1 MLSNLQVCFNAV
13 MPLFL
18 IMGLGYGVKYLGGI
32 RVEDVPGLNKMAF
45 RFFMPVMLFWNLYT
59 STIAQ
64 AVQPKLLLF
73 AVGATLVMY
82 GLSLAIVL
90 PTEKDHEKQGVK
102 IQGMYRSN
110 LAIIG
115 LPLATV
121 LVPGADMGPVAM
133 LAAIIVPLFNVLAV
147 ITLTAFRGERLP
159 AGRLIKMVAT
169 NPLILGSAVGLVFL
183 GTGWRLPTALE
194 SAVHQVAAMTS
205 PFMLFLLG
213 AFFRFS
219 GLRRYRRDLIE
230 VCVVR
235 LFLMPAL
242 LLTAALLTACGSGAD
257 TQSEE
262 ADAAV
267 QTALPPEGITALVL
281 SDDSQVLRFSREDE
295 TWYWQDDTT
304 FPLDQEAMPAL
315 VEAAAAMTAA
325 SPVRV
330 AEEDLADYGLDDT
343 QITLAVTA
351 DGETLTFARG
361 DQAESGDWYMRCAED
376 GTVRLVSDNAVK
388 IFQLLDGSIYDMA
401 ALPVLPV
408 ITGENLLSAAVQGG
422 ENVLVNIRVVDGVR
436 KVGSRDVTEATAA
449 LVEELGRLSVT
460 ACVDYDPAEGAAAIC
475 GLDAP
480 DAQALVTYTNE
491 LGTESTLTLTVG
503 LPDGSGG
510 RYVTVNDDPTIYRM
524 EETSLVQLLT
534 LAETGLN

>member
-1 MLSNLQVCFNAV
+1 MKRHTRLLV
-13 MPLFL
+13 
-18 IMGLGYGVKYLGGI
+18 
-32 RVEDVPGLNKMAF
+32 
-45 RFFMPVMLFWNLYT
+45 
-59 STIAQ
+59 
-64 AVQPKLLLF
+64 LLL
-73 AVGATLVMY
+73 
-82 GLSLAIVL
+82 
-90 PTEKDHEKQGVK
+90 
-102 IQGMYRSN
+102 
-110 LAIIG
+110 
-115 LPLATV
+115 
-121 LVPGADMGPVAM
+121 
-133 LAAIIVPLFNVLAV
+133 
-147 ITLTAFRGERLP
+147 
-159 AGRLIKMVAT
+159 
-169 NPLILGSAVGLVFL
+169 
-183 GTGWRLPTALE
+183 
-194 SAVHQVAAMTS
+194 
-205 PFMLFLLG
+205 
-213 AFFRFS
+213 
-219 GLRRYRRDLIE
+219 
-230 VCVVR
+230 
-235 LFLMPAL
+235 
-242 LLTAALLTACGSGAD
+242 AALLTGCGSKA
-257 TQSEE
+257 QQPKE

-267 QTALPPEGITALVL
+267 QTALPPEGITALTL
-281 SDDSQVLRFSREDE
+281 SDDAQVLRFRRDGDI
-295 TWYWQDDTT
+295 WYWQDDET
-304 FPLDQEAMPAL
+304 FPLDQASMPAL
-315 VEAAAAMTAA
+315 LEAAAVMTAA
-325 SPVRV
+325 PSVP
-330 AEEDLADYGLDDT
+330 AGDDLSAYGLDDAKT
-343 QITLAVTA
+343 SLSVTA

-408 ITGENLLSAAVQGG
+408 ITEENLLSAAVQGG

>member
-1 MLSNLQVCFNAV
+1 MKRYVS
-13 MPLFL
+13 
-18 IMGLGYGVKYLGGI
+18 
-32 RVEDVPGLNKMAF
+32 
-45 RFFMPVMLFWNLYT
+45 
-59 STIAQ
+59 
-64 AVQPKLLLF
+64 
-73 AVGATLVMY
+73 
-82 GLSLAIVL
+82 
-90 PTEKDHEKQGVK
+90 
-102 IQGMYRSN
+102 
-110 LAIIG
+110 II
-115 LPLATV
+115 
-121 LVPGADMGPVAM
+121 
-133 LAAIIVPLFNVLAV
+133 
-147 ITLTAFRGERLP
+147 
-159 AGRLIKMVAT
+159 
-169 NPLILGSAVGLVFL
+169 
-183 GTGWRLPTALE
+183 
-194 SAVHQVAAMTS
+194 
-205 PFMLFLLG
+205 
-213 AFFRFS
+213 
-219 GLRRYRRDLIE
+219 
-230 VCVVR
+230 
-235 LFLMPAL
+235 AL

-257 TQSEE
+257 TQSKE

-343 QITLAVTA
+343 KITLAVTA
-351 DGETLTFARG
+351 GGETLTFARG

-408 ITGENLLSAAVQGG
+408 ITEENLLSAAVQGG

-460 ACVDYDPAEGAAAIC
+460 ACVDYVRAGCAGRSGAGDLYQRA
-475 GLDAP
+475 GHRVHP
-480 DAQALVTYTNE
+480 DADCGSARWQRRPLRHRQRRSHHLPHGGDVAGAVADAGGDRPELKRSRDTPMRQHGGILSAAFQPNRRRQDRVPSHAEPALQNAPFCGINQGEKRRAACAY
-491 LGTESTLTLTVG
+491 S
-503 LPDGSGG
+503 DCGG
-510 RYVTVNDDPTIYRM
+510 
-524 EETSLVQLLT
+524 
-534 LAETGLN
+534 

>member
-1 MLSNLQVCFNAV
+1 MKRYVS
-13 MPLFL
+13 
-18 IMGLGYGVKYLGGI
+18 
-32 RVEDVPGLNKMAF
+32 
-45 RFFMPVMLFWNLYT
+45 
-59 STIAQ
+59 
-64 AVQPKLLLF
+64 
-73 AVGATLVMY
+73 
-82 GLSLAIVL
+82 
-90 PTEKDHEKQGVK
+90 
-102 IQGMYRSN
+102 
-110 LAIIG
+110 II
-115 LPLATV
+115 
-121 LVPGADMGPVAM
+121 
-133 LAAIIVPLFNVLAV
+133 
-147 ITLTAFRGERLP
+147 
-159 AGRLIKMVAT
+159 
-169 NPLILGSAVGLVFL
+169 
-183 GTGWRLPTALE
+183 
-194 SAVHQVAAMTS
+194 
-205 PFMLFLLG
+205 
-213 AFFRFS
+213 
-219 GLRRYRRDLIE
+219 
-230 VCVVR
+230 
-235 LFLMPAL
+235 AL

-257 TQSEE
+257 TQSKE

-343 QITLAVTA
+343 KITLAVTA

-408 ITGENLLSAAVQGG
+408 ITEENLLSAA
-422 ENVLVNIRVVDGVR
+422 
-436 KVGSRDVTEATAA
+436 
-449 LVEELGRLSVT
+449 
-460 ACVDYDPAEGAAAIC
+460 DYDPAEGAAAIC

>member
-1 MLSNLQVCFNAV
+1 MKRYVS
-13 MPLFL
+13 
-18 IMGLGYGVKYLGGI
+18 
-32 RVEDVPGLNKMAF
+32 
-45 RFFMPVMLFWNLYT
+45 
-59 STIAQ
+59 
-64 AVQPKLLLF
+64 
-73 AVGATLVMY
+73 
-82 GLSLAIVL
+82 
-90 PTEKDHEKQGVK
+90 
-102 IQGMYRSN
+102 
-110 LAIIG
+110 II
-115 LPLATV
+115 
-121 LVPGADMGPVAM
+121 
-133 LAAIIVPLFNVLAV
+133 
-147 ITLTAFRGERLP
+147 
-159 AGRLIKMVAT
+159 
-169 NPLILGSAVGLVFL
+169 
-183 GTGWRLPTALE
+183 
-194 SAVHQVAAMTS
+194 
-205 PFMLFLLG
+205 
-213 AFFRFS
+213 
-219 GLRRYRRDLIE
+219 
-230 VCVVR
+230 
-235 LFLMPAL
+235 AL

-257 TQSEE
+257 TQSKE

-267 QTALPPEGITALVL
+267 QTALP
-281 SDDSQVLRFSREDE
+281 
-295 TWYWQDDTT
+295 
-304 FPLDQEAMPAL
+304 
-315 VEAAAAMTAA
+315 
-325 SPVRV
+325 
-330 AEEDLADYGLDDT
+330 EEDLADYGLDDT
-343 QITLAVTA
+343 KITLAVTA

-408 ITGENLLSAAVQGG
+408 ITEENLLSAAVQGG